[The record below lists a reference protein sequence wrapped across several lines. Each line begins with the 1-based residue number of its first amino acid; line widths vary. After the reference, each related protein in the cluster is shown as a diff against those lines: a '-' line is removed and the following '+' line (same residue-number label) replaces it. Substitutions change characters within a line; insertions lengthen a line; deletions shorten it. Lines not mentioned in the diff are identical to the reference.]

1 MDSKQYK
8 EAAAERKLLR
18 QSSLISFGGGAMR
31 EAIDYDRIEFE
42 KCARGEM
49 YNTAFRGRDELVT
62 QALALCQEY
71 NQTPAGDKKRREA
84 LIRELFGK
92 VGKNPDI
99 EPNVFCGFGFNIEVG
114 DNFFANNGCNFMDP
128 AKITF
133 GDNVFIGPDCGFYTA
148 HHPIGYKLRNRLY
161 EWAFPITV
169 GDNVWFGGG
178 CRILPGVTIGSNV
191 VIGAG
196 SVVTRDIPDNCIAAG
211 NPCRILRYIDEDGR
225 KVKKEDGKE
234 QAMEYGK
241 KTWIFADGDLPP
253 LGDSEPYGHEALS
266 IVNCGGEDA
275 EIQVKVLFSDREP
288 DRFVLRVPADRVIC
302 FRLDGPVGESEY
314 QIPFGQYALL
324 LESNVPIVAVL
335 GRLDRRENVSYYE
348 LDGYSC

>member
-1 MDSKQYK
+1 M
-8 EAAAERKLLR
+8 RK
-18 QSSLISFGGGAMR
+18 AV
-31 EAIDYDRIEFE
+31 DYDKAEFE

-49 YNTAFRGRDELVT
+49 YYTGFRGRDELVT
-62 QALALCQEY
+62 QALMLCQEY
-71 NQTPAGDKKRREA
+71 NQTPGDDKKRREE
-84 LIRELFGK
+84 LLRELFGK
-92 VGKNPDI
+92 VGKNPDV
-99 EPNVFCGFGFNIEVG
+99 EPNVFCGFGFNVEVG
-114 DNFFANNGCNFMDP
+114 DNFFANNGCNFVDP

-148 HHPIGYKLRNRLY
+148 HHPVSYKLRNQLY
-161 EWAFPITV
+161 EWAYPIKV

-178 CRILPGVTIGSNV
+178 CRVLPRVTIGSNV

-211 NPCRILRYIDEDGR
+211 NPCRILRYIDEDGNEI
-225 KVKKEDGKE
+225 KKAEEEEKG
-234 QAMEYGK
+234 MEYGK

-253 LGDSEPYGHEALS
+253 RGDSEPYGHEALS
-266 IVNCGGEDA
+266 IVNCGKEDA
-275 EIQVKVLFSDREP
+275 EIRVKVLFSDREP
-288 DRFVLRVPADRVIC
+288 DQFTLRVPADRVIC
-302 FRLDGPVGESEY
+302 FRLDGPVGEPEY

-335 GRLDRRENVSYYE
+335 GRLDRRENISYYE

>member
-225 KVKKEDGKE
+225 EVKKEDGKE

-253 LGDSEPYGHEALS
+253 RGDSEPYGHEALS

-302 FRLDGPVGESEY
+302 FRLDGAVGESEY